1 MSNEIYLNGFNFLI
15 FIGIIYEDISACSSP
30 IVYLCYSLTAQ
41 TIVLARLRNADII
54 LCFLL
59 AKRNEIG
66 ADYFKN
72 FMAFKPKICF
82 SKVE

>member
-15 FIGIIYEDISACSSP
+15 FIGIICEDIPARSSP
-30 IVYLCYSLTAQ
+30 IVSLCYSLTAE
-41 TIVLARLRNADII
+41 TIVVARLLNADII
-54 LCFLL
+54 LSFLL

-66 ADYFKN
+66 TDYFKN
-72 FMAFKPKICF
+72 FMAFKSKICF